1 MCYGSNCLTAH
12 KSIKIFF
19 FEKKYSTFF
28 FAHFAH
34 TCYMYWGKN
43 APNILELCIGYS
55 RDLLRFFSRS
65 AAMKKTR
72 VIFSGLRI
80 FCLFVPECFFLL
92 FEKWIPICD
101 GWIYNQ
107 IIRFFMCVLQF
118 FSCSK
123 PNFQKFSLSRAL
135 TIFRWFDRSLIR
147 HHMNRVHSG
156 LQLCSYF
163 FVFSFISFCSSFGL
177 HIVDFDIFIFSIV
190 HVSIFF
196 FFHIVCMPYCM
207 LLLVCRFYGH
217 FSWM

>member
-1 MCYGSNCLTAH
+1 MSFLETCGPNFHSLYLCLKFINTMCYGSNCLTAH

-80 FCLFVPECFFLL
+80 FCLFVPKCFFSVVWKMNTNLWWVNIQPNHLVFHVCSSGFFL
-92 FEKWIPICD
+92 FKA
-101 GWIYNQ
+101 
-107 IIRFFMCVLQF
+107 
-118 FSCSK
+118 
-123 PNFQKFSLSRAL
+123 KFSKILSLSHAHD
-135 TIFRWFDRSLIR
+135 IPLIR
-147 HHMNRVHSG
+147 
-156 LQLCSYF
+156 
-163 FVFSFISFCSSFGL
+163 SFAHTTPHESRSQWIA
-177 HIVDFDIFIFSIV
+177 VV
-190 HVSIFF
+190 
-196 FFHIVCMPYCM
+196 
-207 LLLVCRFYGH
+207 
-217 FSWM
+217 